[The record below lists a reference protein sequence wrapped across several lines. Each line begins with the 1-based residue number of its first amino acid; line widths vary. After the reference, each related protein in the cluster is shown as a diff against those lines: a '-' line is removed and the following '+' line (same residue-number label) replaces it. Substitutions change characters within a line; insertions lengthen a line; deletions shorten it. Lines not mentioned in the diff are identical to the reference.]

1 MELFHTGFFHLTVCL
16 EDSSRSFHGLV
27 AQLFLSLNTSSYF
40 GCLSLSLHL
49 LKDILVADSV

>member
-27 AQLFLSLNTSSYF
+27 AQLFFITEHCFIFWMFEFVSALIEGYF
-40 GCLSLSLHL
+40 GC
-49 LKDILVADSV
+49 